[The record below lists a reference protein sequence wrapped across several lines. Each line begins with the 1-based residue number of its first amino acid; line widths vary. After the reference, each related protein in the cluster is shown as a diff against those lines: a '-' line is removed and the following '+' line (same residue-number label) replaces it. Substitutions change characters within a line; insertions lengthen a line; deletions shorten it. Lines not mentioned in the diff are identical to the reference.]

1 MDIQFDDMIK
11 EMASKIAN
19 LEIAN
24 AQLKA
29 TVLAYE
35 RAAAAE
41 QASHETKK
49 EK

>member
-1 MDIQFDDMIK
+1 MDIKFDDMIK

-19 LEIAN
+19 LEITN

-35 RAAAAE
+35 RAASAE
-41 QASHETKK
+41 QASNETKK